1 MNKLSQIYTNGCSFT
16 YDNHVYHDLK
26 GLAYGDILAN
36 QYGVTFLNMGLPG
49 SCNRRIIRTTLR
61 DALNFDSSTLVIVQL
76 TVLERTEKAFTPGS
90 DNDWK
95 MNCLQ
100 SRGEYHESLKSNS
113 TGSFNREY
121 YNTHIKFFD
130 ARAAL
135 NELAA
140 DLIMLTAYLQKQ
152 HIPYYVFNYQPL
164 VSKAISNQIYN
175 DQFQQQLRTDPNAMN
190 ILTDSLSDRLGTG
203 DWYYDVAPGFIGHLN
218 PLGHKRAAE
227 ILNQLIIS

>member
-100 SRGEYHESLKSNS
+100 SQGEYHESLKSNS
-113 TGSFNREY
+113 PGNLNQEY
-121 YNTHIKFFD
+121 FKTHIKFFD
-130 ARAAL
+130 ECAAL
-135 NELAA
+135 NDLAA
-140 DLIMLTAYLQKQ
+140 DLIMLTGYLQKK
-152 HIPYYVFNYQPL
+152 HIPYYVFSYQPL
-164 VSKAISNQIYN
+164 VSKSISTRVYN
-175 DQFQQQLRTDPNAMN
+175 DCFQQQLRTDPNVMN
-190 ILTDSLSDRLGTG
+190 ILTDSLTDRLGPG
-203 DWYYDVAPGFIGHLN
+203 DWYYDVAPKFIGHLS
-218 PLGHKRAAE
+218 PLGHNRAAE
-227 ILNQLIIS
+227 ILDQLIIS